1 MLMGRFQQRLPKA
14 MFATALFAFLSF
26 GGSSAFAAPQSVSS
40 DKELTAALKNV
51 KTADDHRHVAA
62 YYQQKAQK
70 LQDKEK
76 QEQQLADYFAAH
88 PSMYGK
94 QYPMPYQNHKGLSD
108 YYHQAGAEAL
118 EKADQQLK
126 MAEPAHAT
134 NLP

>member
-1 MLMGRFQQRLPKA
+1 MLIGRFQQRLPKA

-40 DKELTAALKNV
+40 DKELSAALKNV
-51 KTADDHRHVAA
+51 KTADDHRHIAA

-94 QYPMPYQNHKGLSD
+94 QYPTAYQNHKGLSD
-108 YYHQAGAEAL
+108 YYHRAATEAL
-118 EKADQQLK
+118 KKATQHQEA
-126 MAEPAHAT
+126 AESLTTTSH
-134 NLP
+134 

>member
-1 MLMGRFQQRLPKA
+1 MLIGRFQQRLPKA

-40 DKELTAALKNV
+40 DKELSAALKNV
-51 KTADDHRHVAA
+51 KTADDHRHIAA

-94 QYPMPYQNHKGLSD
+94 QYPTPYQNHKGLSD
-108 YYHQAGAEAL
+108 YYHRAATEAL
-118 EKADQQLK
+118 KKATQHQEA
-126 MAEPAHAT
+126 AESLTTTSH
-134 NLP
+134 